1 MMEYFRKVTNTVLP
15 TKSRNKDVAN
25 DESDT
30 DDDDIL
36 FTTANTSKKKIK
48 KNPLER
54 QKSLKS
60 KAEEVKILSSA
71 VDNFRGK
78 LSQQNYFMQFKLHQF
93 RCFTSCQEQ
102 GNLFFSKDSI
112 FYKSRQ
118 YFKEFSQSLL
128 QWCRASSV
136 EESFE

>member
-1 MMEYFRKVTNTVLP
+1 MEYFRKVTNTVLP

-54 QKSLKS
+54 QRVLKA
-60 KAEEVKILSSA
+60 KPRKLKFSA
-71 VDNFRGK
+71 R
-78 LSQQNYFMQFKLHQF
+78 LWIIS
-93 RCFTSCQEQ
+93 
-102 GNLFFSKDSI
+102 
-112 FYKSRQ
+112 
-118 YFKEFSQSLL
+118 
-128 QWCRASSV
+128 
-136 EESFE
+136 EES